1 MRAIALV
8 ILLCMSSEVVGAQTN
23 EQCQPTQRAG
33 DLLACYN
40 RTAPPPHTLGKPATS
55 KASTARDKPAS
66 WAPIAL
72 EKPVASKTPTDQKDQ
87 YVDVL
92 TVENARLD
100 TRLKTIC
107 RGC

>member
-1 MRAIALV
+1 MRTIALV
-8 ILLCMSSEVVGAQTN
+8 ILLCVSSEVVSAQTN
-23 EQCQPTQRAG
+23 EQCQPTQRAA

-40 RTAPPPHTLGKPATS
+40 GTAPRPHTLGKPATS

-66 WAPIAL
+66 RAPTAL
-72 EKPVASKTPTDQKDQ
+72 ERSVASKTPTDQKDQ
-87 YVDVL
+87 YVDFL

>member
-1 MRAIALV
+1 MRTIALV
-8 ILLCMSSEVVGAQTN
+8 ILLCVSSEVSAQTN

-40 RTAPPPHTLGKPATS
+40 RTAPRPHTLGTPATS

-66 WAPIAL
+66 RAPTAL
-72 EKPVASKTPTDQKDQ
+72 ERSVASKTPADQKDQ
-87 YVDVL
+87 YVDFL